1 MSRAQ
6 HWTAIGETTTP
17 TVPDALLTRRRLLRT
32 LDAGTR
38 HPVTLVC
45 AGPGWGK
52 TTLVAA
58 WARARPG
65 PGVTAWLTLDE
76 RHDDPD
82 VLWPDVEAALRETFE
97 RVAEG
102 TVLVLDDVHVLRG
115 QASLERLARMLR
127 ELPQQLHVI
136 LVSRTEPP
144 IDLHRLRLAGELTE
158 IRAPQLAFRVNEVV
172 ELLALRGR
180 RPSAVEAGFL
190 VGRAEGWPV
199 GVQLLGGAFLDR
211 GDDGLNDFPDT
222 LRDYLVREVI
232 AAQPPEIRWFLL
244 RTSVPEEVDAD
255 LATALSAERSSE
267 KVLERLERDNAFV
280 TRVAGSGRP
289 FFRYHG
295 LLRETL
301 SRELDSLAPGE
312 LPGLHVRAA
321 QWYAGRRMTV
331 EAVAHAA
338 AARDWT
344 FLGRLAVEY
353 ALPMAFSRQRTKLA
367 DALRQIPAER
377 FAESAE
383 LALCA
388 AVLLLISGDDLAA
401 DDQLSRVRAMLDGNP
416 PERPTI
422 ELAVRIWH
430 IAAEMRSSG
439 DMLRQV
445 AQATRVLAD
454 LGRVGLDQ
462 VPSLLQYRAMTLGLK
477 GIGLFWSDQGDQAD
491 RYLWSASAAARTAGV
506 EFVEVTA
513 LAHLSLLTYL
523 QGSLREAERYV
534 SAVEKITGRHDLDLI
549 RESAPAHLLQ
559 ALIELE
565 RNRVTEAQ
573 EALRRGVH
581 ASGER
586 PAVALQILA
595 AVVRARLL
603 LAGGESEAARDLLR
617 RIAADLGPSPAAP
630 LATRWLRLAEA
641 ETDLAMGEPA
651 AVVARYEGAAPT
663 TVLLVPEQTLLARAY
678 EMSGDH
684 EEAEELAARLREG
697 GDTVSAVTAWVVTAL
712 IADAQGHARRSAD
725 ALAHAVLRAQ
735 ADGIRRPFHAFD
747 NRRMLML
754 AERQR
759 WLYEERSPEP
769 GSLLAEPGFPPLPAV
784 PDTLSE
790 REHDILRYLP
800 TVLTASEIAADLNI
814 SVNTVKAHMRAIY
827 RKLGAARRREAVVR
841 ARQIGLL

>member
-1 MSRAQ
+1 
-6 HWTAIGETTTP
+6 
-17 TVPDALLTRRRLLRT
+17 
-32 LDAGTR
+32 
-38 HPVTLVC
+38 VTLVC

-58 WARARPG
+58 WAWARSG
-65 PGVTAWLTLDE
+65 PGVTAWLTLDA

-82 VLWPDVEAALRETFE
+82 LLWSDAEAALGEAVE

-127 ELPQQLHVI
+127 DLPPQLHVI

-144 IDLHRLRLAGELTE
+144 IELHRLRLAGELTE

-180 RPSAVEAGFL
+180 RPSVVEAAFL

-199 GVQLLGGAFLDR
+199 GVQLLGGAFLEQ
-211 GDDGLNDFPDT
+211 GDDGLNDFPDA

-255 LATALSAERSSE
+255 LATALSTEKSSE
-267 KVLERLERDNAFV
+267 KVLERLERENAFV

-289 FFRYHG
+289 CFRYHG
-295 LLRETL
+295 LLREAL
-301 SRELDSLAPGE
+301 RRELDSQAPGE

-338 AARDWT
+338 AARDWS

-353 ALPMAFSRQRTKLA
+353 ALPMAFSGQRTKLA

-388 AVLLLISGDDLAA
+388 AVLLLISGDHLAA
-401 DDQLSRVRAMLDGNP
+401 DDQLSRVRATLDDNP

-422 ELAVRIWH
+422 GLAVRIWH

-445 AQATRVLAD
+445 GQATRVLAD
-454 LGRVGLDQ
+454 LGRVGLDR

-534 SAVEKITGRHDLDLI
+534 AAVEKITGRHDLGLI

-595 AVVRARLL
+595 AVVRVRLL
-603 LAGGESEAARDLLR
+603 LAGGEPEAARNLLR
-617 RIAADLGPSPAAP
+617 RIDTDPGPSAATP
-630 LATRWLRLAEA
+630 LAARWLRLAEA
-641 ETDLAMGEPA
+641 ETDLAMGEPE
-651 AVVARYEGAAPT
+651 AVVARYDHTAPAAVP

-678 EMSGDH
+678 EMTGDH
-684 EEAEELAARLREG
+684 EAAEDLAARLREG

-769 GSLLAEPGFPPLPAV
+769 GSVLADVEDEQGFPPLPAV